1 MGIEE
6 VLLILGIIVGVLLI
20 LLIVIG
26 AFIGDGVSSRNKK
39 AKPSKKLHNA
49 VDEVR
54 DYLDEGIANLRK
66 KVTKEYDITS
76 TRGDRLHG
84 YLVETNKDSKVY
96 VLCIHGYRHTDGG
109 FEFGR
114 HSEIY
119 INKGYNLFLIDH
131 QAHGKSEGKYIS
143 FGQYEHLDCLK
154 WINFMLSEFGEDI
167 QIILQGQ
174 SMGAATT
181 YLLAAHKDLPSNVKL
196 VVADCGYTSF
206 DKELVHCAPGPKW
219 LGNIL
224 VVFVNLYLKIF
235 RKIDLKKTNA
245 LEAAKKITLPTLI
258 VHGKE
263 DMFVP
268 TYMGQE
274 LYEACGAEDKM
285 LLLID
290 KAKHARSIALDPKAY
305 EEAVTKFTNK
315 YIDK

>member
-6 VLLILGIIVGVLLI
+6 I
-20 LLIVIG
+20 LLIIG
-26 AFIGDGVSSRNKK
+26 AVILFVLLSLMIVGFIIGNGVSNKDK
-39 AKPSKKLHNA
+39 KSDPSPEVHSTH
-49 VDEVR
+49 DEER

-66 KVTKEYDITS
+66 KVSKEYNIIS
-76 TRGDRLHG
+76 TRGDKLQG
-84 YLVETNKDSKVY
+84 YYIDGGANSNVY

-119 INKGYNLFLIDH
+119 LRKGYNLFLVDH

-154 WINFMLSEFGEDI
+154 WINFMLNEFGDDI

-181 YLLAAHKDLPSNVKL
+181 YLLAAHEDLPSNVKL

-206 DKELVHCAPGPKW
+206 DKEMVHCAPGPKW

-224 VVFVNLYLKIF
+224 IVFVNLYLKLF

-245 LEAAKKITLPTLI
+245 LEAAKRITLPTII
-258 VHGKE
+258 VHGGA
-263 DMFVP
+263 DLFVP
-268 TYMGQE
+268 TYMGEQ
-274 LYEACGAEDKM
+274 LYEACGSIDKE
-285 LLLID
+285 LLIVD
-290 KAKHARSIALDPKAY
+290 GAKHARSIAVDPESYDKL
-305 EEAVTKFTNK
+305 VTKFTDK
-315 YIDK
+315 YIK

>member
-1 MGIEE
+1 MRIEE
-6 VLLILGIIVGVLLI
+6 FLLIAAIVILCILIFLLLI
-20 LLIVIG
+20 G
-26 AFIGDGVSSRNKK
+26 ALIGDGVSSRNKK

-54 DYLDEGIANLRK
+54 DYLDEGIASLRK
-66 KVTKEYDITS
+66 KVTKEYDIIG
-76 TRGDRLHG
+76 TRGCRLHG
-84 YLVETNKDSKVY
+84 YLVETNPSSKVY

-119 INKGYNLFLIDH
+119 INKGYNLFLVDH
-131 QAHGKSEGKYIS
+131 QAHGNSEGDYIS

-154 WINFMLSEFGEDI
+154 WLRFMLNEFGDDI

-219 LGNIL
+219 FGRIL
-224 VVFVNLYLKIF
+224 VIFVNLFLKVF

-245 LEAAKKITLPTLI
+245 LEAAKRITLPTLI

-274 LYEACGAEDKM
+274 LYDACGAEDKM
-285 LLLID
+285 LLLVD
-290 KAKHARSIALDPKAY
+290 NAKHARSIALDPKGY
-305 EEAVTKFTNK
+305 EEAVTKFTDK

>member
-1 MGIEE
+1 MEIED
-6 VLLILGIIVGVLLI
+6 VLIILGIIILSI
-20 LLIVIG
+20 LLLFVIIG

-39 AKPSKKLHNA
+39 AKPSKKLHNSK
-49 VDEVR
+49 DEQR

-66 KVTKEYDITS
+66 KVSKEYDITS

-84 YLVETNKDSKVY
+84 YLVDGGSNSNVY

-119 INKGYNLFLIDH
+119 LKKGYNLFLVDH
-131 QAHGKSEGKYIS
+131 QAHGQSEGKYIS

-154 WINFMLSEFGEDI
+154 WLKFMLKEFGENI

-219 LGNIL
+219 FGSIL
-224 VVFVNLYLKIF
+224 VVFVNLFLKVF

-245 LEAAKKITLPTLI
+245 LEAVKKITLPTII
-258 VHGKE
+258 VHGND

-268 TYMGQE
+268 TYMGKE
-274 LYEACGAEDKM
+274 LFEACSSKDKE
-285 LLLID
+285 LFIVEG
-290 KAKHARSIALDPKAY
+290 AKHARSIAIDPKGY
-305 EEAVTKFTNK
+305 DELVTKFTDK
-315 YIDK
+315 YID

>member
-6 VLLILGIIVGVLLI
+6 VLLIIGIVI
-20 LLIVIG
+20 LFILMLFIIIG

-39 AKPSKKLHNA
+39 AKPSKNLHNSY
-49 VDEVR
+49 DEQR
-54 DYLDEGIANLRK
+54 DYLDEGIANLKK
-66 KVTKEYDITS
+66 KVTKEYEITS
-76 TRGDRLHG
+76 TRKDKLHG
-84 YLVETNKDSKVY
+84 YLIDGKCNSNVY

-119 INKGYNLFLIDH
+119 LKKGYNLFLVDH

-154 WINFMLSEFGEDI
+154 WLNFMIEKFGNDI

-181 YLLAAHKDLPSNVKL
+181 YLLAAHKELPNNVKL

-219 LGNIL
+219 FGNIL
-224 VVFVNLYLKIF
+224 VVFVNLFLKVF
-235 RKIDLKKTNA
+235 RRIDLKKTNA
-245 LEAAKKITLPTLI
+245 LEAVKNITLPTLI
-258 VHGKE
+258 VHGNDDK
-263 DMFVP
+263 FVP
-268 TYMGQE
+268 TYMGKQ
-274 LYEACGAEDKM
+274 LYDACASKDKE
-285 LLLID
+285 LLIVD
-290 KAKHARSIALDPKAY
+290 GAKHARSIAVDPENYEKAI
-305 EEAVTKFTNK
+305 TKFTDK
-315 YIDK
+315 YIK

>member
-1 MGIEE
+1 MKIEE
-6 VLLILGIIVGVLLI
+6 VLLIIGLVVLFILLLLIIVGAL
-20 LLIVIG
+20 
-26 AFIGDGVSSRNKK
+26 IGDAVCGRNKK

-54 DYLDEGIANLRK
+54 DYLDEGIANLRN
-66 KVTKEYDITS
+66 KVTKEYDLVG
-76 TRGDRLHG
+76 TRGYRLHG
-84 YLVETNKDSKVY
+84 YLVETNPNSKVY

-154 WINFMLSEFGEDI
+154 WINFMLEEFGEDI

-181 YLLAAHKDLPSNVKL
+181 YLLAAHKDLPINVKL
-196 VVADCGYTSF
+196 IVADCGYTSF

-224 VVFVNLYLKIF
+224 VIFVNLFLKTF

-245 LEAAKKITLPTLI
+245 LEAARNISLPTLI
-258 VHGKE
+258 VHGRE
-263 DMFVP
+263 DNFVP
-268 TYMGQE
+268 TYMGEQ

-285 LLLID
+285 LLLVD
-290 KAKHARSIALDPKAY
+290 NAKHARSIALDPKSY
-305 EEAVTKFTNK
+305 EKAITIFTEK